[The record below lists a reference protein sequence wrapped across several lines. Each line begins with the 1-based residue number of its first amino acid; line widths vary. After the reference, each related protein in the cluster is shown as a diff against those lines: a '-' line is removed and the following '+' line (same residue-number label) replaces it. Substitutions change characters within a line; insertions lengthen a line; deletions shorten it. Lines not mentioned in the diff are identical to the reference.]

1 MNNWRGTSTK
11 NMEDFPAM
19 ELITRGYMTR
29 GTVVNQKGIW
39 TTAMWFPSSEDGCG
53 GWTGASRRVGRTH
66 TRHTHVRY
74 LYRSTNLP
82 CLPTHLSIYLSIHR
96 SIYPSIYLSVYL
108 FVDHCLPISIPLQY
122 LSISL
127 SLFLSISIY
136 FVKCAERDATNT
148 HGALPTKLC
157 KFGTYSS
164 SRHDDHPD
172 VVPFIYP
179 MMVALIPNFKDVA
192 SGKLT

>member
-39 TTAMWFPSSEDGCG
+39 TTAMWFPRSEDGCG

-96 SIYPSIYLSVYL
+96 SIYLSICLSI
-108 FVDHCLPISIPLQY
+108 CLPLFTYLYPPTVSLY

-127 SLFLSISIY
+127 SLYLYLFCQVCREGCNQHTWSFANETL
-136 FVKCAERDATNT
+136 
-148 HGALPTKLC
+148 
-157 KFGTYSS
+157 
-164 SRHDDHPD
+164 
-172 VVPFIYP
+172 
-179 MMVALIPNFKDVA
+179 
-192 SGKLT
+192 